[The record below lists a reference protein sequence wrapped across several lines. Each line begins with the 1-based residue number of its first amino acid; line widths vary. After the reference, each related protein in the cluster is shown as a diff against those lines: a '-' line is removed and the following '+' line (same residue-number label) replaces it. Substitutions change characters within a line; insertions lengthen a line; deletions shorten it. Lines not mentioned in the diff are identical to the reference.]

1 MTRQTAQTAFRL
13 LPGLFVLTLIA
24 SVPSAPAE
32 SSAYTQ
38 RADEIR
44 PDESTQAEAKFFA
57 QLRRIFGRFRH
68 QDLQQVF
75 QAAQPIQCSELVS
88 DNGEWREVG
97 FFNENRGF
105 GSWFRSSMA
114 EVRSQLDVYTFEGA
128 CEKQESSL
136 QVTTQ
141 FPVGQSLMAYRRGKI
156 LFGNI
161 GVKINAPVSATFE
174 RQTQAYT
181 FDLPYLFRVSN
192 ANADPLYALSP
203 RSLLDQYAPE
213 AVNRWQCKAVTAEDV
228 TYRFLICRTS
238 LLLRTAPKSL
248 DSTKSSYGASAFSI
262 LTDGQEASA
271 SVKLTF

>member
-1 MTRQTAQTAFRL
+1 MRTAQTAFRL
-13 LPGLFVLTLIA
+13 LSGVFVLTLVA

-38 RADEIR
+38 HPRGIR
-44 PDESTQAEAKFFA
+44 PRESTEAEAKFFG

-68 QDLQQVF
+68 QDLEQAF
-75 QAAQPIQCSELVS
+75 QAAQPILCTELLS
-88 DNGEWREVG
+88 DNGKWREVG
-97 FFNENRGF
+97 FFNENRGL

-128 CEKQESSL
+128 CERQESSL

-141 FPVGQSLMAYRRGKI
+141 FPVDQSLMAYRRGQI
-156 LFGNI
+156 PFRDI
-161 GVKINAPVSATFE
+161 EVKINAPVSATFE

-192 ANADPLYALSP
+192 ANVDPLYALSP
-203 RSLLDQYAPE
+203 RTLLDQYAPE
-213 AVNRWQCKAVTAEDV
+213 AINRWQCKAVTAEDV
-228 TYRFLICRTS
+228 TYQFLICRTS
-238 LLLRTAPKSL
+238 LLLRTAPNSL
-248 DSTKSSYGASAFSI
+248 DNTRSLYGASAFSI

-271 SVKLTF
+271 SVKLEF

>member
-1 MTRQTAQTAFRL
+1 MRTARTAFRA
-13 LPGLFVLTLIA
+13 LPVLFVLALVA

-32 SSAYTQ
+32 SSAHTP
-38 RADEIR
+38 RPDEIR
-44 PDESTQAEAKFFA
+44 HRESTEAEAKFFA

-75 QAAQPIQCSELVS
+75 QAAQPVLCSELVS

-97 FFNENRGF
+97 FFNENRGL
-105 GSWFRSSMA
+105 GGWFRSSMA

-136 QVTTQ
+136 RVTTQ
-141 FPVGQSLMAYRRGKI
+141 FPVDQSLMAYRRGQI
-156 LFGNI
+156 PFRSI
-161 GVKINAPVSATFE
+161 EVKINAPVSATFE

-192 ANADPLYALSP
+192 VNADPLYALSP
-203 RSLLDQYAPE
+203 RTLLDQYAPE
-213 AVNRWQCKAVTAEDV
+213 AVNRWQCKAVTEEDV

-238 LLLRTAPKSL
+238 LLLRTASKSL
-248 DSTKSSYGASAFSI
+248 DNTRSLYGASAFSI